1 MYIHILTHTH
11 THTHRVD
18 TSPIW
23 NSAIQRPHLS
33 GTQPR
38 NKEVSKKGIWAA
50 RLDVSKVHA
59 PKLLHLTPRRNLKA
73 PTQSLFVL
81 ILYAICTTWVK
92 WEDWHRVA
100 INRQAGNSKNNRQQL
115 NSKRW
120 GNNIKSGHI
129 NPGPIRSGAPWSAL
143 STCLPL
149 ECFIKEYSTIT
160 AIGFCSCDCLN
171 GGWETMFWREFHL
184 LYLK

>member
-1 MYIHILTHTH
+1 MYTHTRFVNTQTHMYIHILTHTHTH

-59 PKLLHLTPRRNLKA
+59 PKLMHLTPRRNLKA
-73 PTQSLFVL
+73 PTQSLLIL
-81 ILYAICTTWVK
+81 ILYGIWTTWVK

-129 NPGPIRSGAPWSAL
+129 NPGPIRSGAPRSAL
-143 STCLPL
+143 RTCLPL
-149 ECFIKEYSTIT
+149 ECFIK
-160 AIGFCSCDCLN
+160 
-171 GGWETMFWREFHL
+171 
-184 LYLK
+184 